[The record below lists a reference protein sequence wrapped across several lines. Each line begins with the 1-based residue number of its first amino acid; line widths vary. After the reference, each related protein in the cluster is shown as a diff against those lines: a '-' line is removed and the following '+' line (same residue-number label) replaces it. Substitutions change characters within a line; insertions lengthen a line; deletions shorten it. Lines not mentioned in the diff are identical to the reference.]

1 MKKAVLTLMFLVS
14 ALILGAQEKNA
25 PLSRGFKF
33 SIGAGV
39 KYVTDWKEI
48 DIAPELG
55 FHYRLDTKNML
66 GVSVMYDCV
75 SNKEHILALYT
86 YDFMNNKNSPFAECR
101 LGVVNFFKKSAG
113 GYLGMR
119 AGWRCMI
126 ADKVPFRLGVT
137 MDVDRVPGRLN
148 SGKTTSLSLG
158 IMLRTE
164 L

>member
-1 MKKAVLTLMFLVS
+1 MKKTVLTLMFLVS

-55 FHYRLDTKNML
+55 FHYRLNAKNML
-66 GVSVMYDCV
+66 GVSVMYD
-75 SNKEHILALYT
+75 
-86 YDFMNNKNSPFAECR
+86 F
-101 LGVVNFFKKSAG
+101 NFFKKSAG

>member
-14 ALILGAQEKNA
+14 ALILGSQEKNA
-25 PLSRGFKF
+25 LSRGFKF

-48 DIAPELG
+48 DIAPEFG
-55 FHYRLDTKNML
+55 FHYRLDAKNML

-86 YDFMNNKNSPFAECR
+86 YDFMNNRNSPFAECR
-101 LGVVNFFKKSAG
+101 LGMVNFFKKNIG

-119 AGWRCMI
+119 AGWRFMI
-126 ADKVPFRLGVT
+126 ADKVPLRLGVT
-137 MDVDRVPGRLN
+137 MDVDRAPGRA
-148 SGKTTSLSLG
+148 SSEKTTLLSFG
-158 IMLRTE
+158 ILLRTE

>member
-25 PLSRGFKF
+25 LSRGFKF
-33 SIGAGV
+33 SVGAGV

-55 FHYRLDTKNML
+55 FHYRLDAKNML

-86 YDFMNNKNSPFAECR
+86 YDFMNNRNSPFAECR
-101 LGVVNFFKKSAG
+101 LGMVNFFKKNIG

-119 AGWRCMI
+119 AGWRFMI
-126 ADKVPFRLGVT
+126 ADKVPLRLGVT
-137 MDVDRVPGRLN
+137 MDVDRAPGRA
-148 SGKTTSLSLG
+148 SSEKTTLLSFG
-158 IMLRTE
+158 ILLRTE